1 VEERLLP
8 INTLLSLLLPND
20 VTPPALADA
29 GFRLAGLEIP
39 AASAAGAVTIDCLLF
54 HADTNHL
61 VLVEAKSGPNI
72 EEEQA
77 MKYGRLQAS
86 AVVQSA
92 YVTLS
97 VRTQPTV
104 ETVYLCLEEHL
115 ERVRL
120 GLASAGLTYPIIAVS
135 DSRVALDG
143 AGAASAQVKAV
154 FASGPI
160 ALLGRPARLI
170 SFDQDSDIEVIK
182 PRVLAV
188 LVAAMSQ
195 RLAQLTL
202 VSLAERAT
210 PHFGLYGRQAQ
221 QKIKKKVAEAA
232 RQIAEDEPA
241 NFQYMPTTGSR
252 EGLVRI
258 LRTPE
263 DNDARGRTQAYQAVG
278 RPAKLRRPRKA
289 AEVAANQMDLLAEL
303 DTIDNETSEG
313 RPADGGEGEQ

>member
-39 AASAAGAVTIDCLLF
+39 AASVAGAVTIDCLLF

-72 EEEQA
+72 EAEQA
-77 MKYGRLQAS
+77 VKYGQLQAS

-97 VRTQPTV
+97 VRTRPTV

-120 GLASAGLTYPIIAVS
+120 GLANAGLTYPIIAVS
-135 DSRVALDG
+135 DGRVALDG
-143 AGAASAQVKAV
+143 TVASAQVKAA
-154 FASGPI
+154 FASGPL

-195 RLAQLTL
+195 RLPQLTL

-210 PHFGLYGRQAQ
+210 PHFALYGRQAQ
-221 QKIKKKVAEAA
+221 QKIKRKVAEAA
-232 RQIAEDEPA
+232 RRIAEDEPA

-303 DTIDNETSEG
+303 DTMDNETSDE